1 MSKES
6 LNLTQKLN
14 NNIVSI
20 GNKDENWWRGASIYQ
35 IYPRSFNDTNN
46 DGIGDINGISE
57 KLEYISNLGVDAIW
71 LSPFFTSPMK
81 DFGYDVSNYREVD
94 PIFGTID
101 DFSKMVEKA
110 HCLGLR
116 IIIDQVLSHTS
127 NEHSWFQDSCKS
139 KNNDK
144 SDWYVWADAKEDGT
158 PPNNW
163 LSIFGGSAWQWDTRR
178 MQYYMHNFL
187 VEQPDLNFHNKE
199 VQDTLLDDVEFWLK
213 LGVDG
218 FRLDTINF
226 FTHDKLLRDNPKR
239 AEEDGPSA
247 DAPESN
253 PYSMQNHI
261 FDKTRPEN
269 VDFLKRFRK
278 LLDLYPGSTSVGE
291 VGAGNRSLEVMSEY
305 TQDNDRIHMC
315 YSFNF
320 LGGDFSPSFFKSSIE
335 EFESVVTDGWAC
347 WSFSNHDVDRH
358 ISRWNLDS
366 SSDKKDFSSLCF
378 ALLISLRGS
387 ICLYQ
392 GEELGFTQA
401 DIKYEDLV
409 DPYGITFWPQYKGR
423 DGCRTPMAW
432 NADKLNGGF
441 SDITKPWLPVDTS
454 HIHNAANEQINKE
467 NSTYNIY
474 KDMLLLREKYQS
486 LRNGFIEV
494 LYSDENL
501 FKLRRYNENEEII
514 IFFNFSKKEIN
525 YECDLNEDYIL
536 DDKMS
541 NNIHIQNNT
550 INLKSYAYCF
560 LIKKI

>member
-1 MSKES
+1 MNIEI
-6 LNLTQKLN
+6 LNLTQKLQ
-14 NNIVSI
+14 NNILTI
-20 GNKDENWWRGASIYQ
+20 GNKDEQWWRGASIYQ
-35 IYPRSFNDTNN
+35 IYPRSFNDSNN
-46 DGIGDINGISE
+46 DGIGDINGITE
-57 KLEYISNLGVDAIW
+57 KLEHISNLGVDAIW

-94 PIFGTID
+94 PIFGTNK

-110 HCLGLR
+110 HFLGLR

-127 NEHSWFQDSCKS
+127 NEHIWFQTSSKS
-139 KNNDK
+139 RDNNK
-144 SDWYVWADAKEDGT
+144 SDWYVWANAKEDGT

-187 VEQPDLNFHNKE
+187 VEQPDLNFHNRE

-213 LGVDG
+213 LGIDG

-226 FTHDKLLRDNPKR
+226 FTHDNLLRDNPKR
-239 AEEDGPSA
+239 SENDGPSA

-261 FDKTRPEN
+261 YDKTRPEN
-269 VDFLKRFRK
+269 IDFLKRFRK
-278 LLDLYPGSTSVGE
+278 LLNKYPGSTSVGE

-320 LGGDFSPSFFKSSIE
+320 LGSDFSPSFFKKSIE

-358 ISRWNLDS
+358 ISRWNKNS
-366 SSDKKDFSSLCF
+366 SNKSDFNELCI

-392 GEELGFTQA
+392 GEELGFSQA
-401 DIKYEDLV
+401 DIKYKDLV
-409 DPYGITFWPQYKGR
+409 DPYGITFWPEYKGR

-432 NADKLNGGF
+432 NSNKPNGGF
-441 SDITKPWLPVDTS
+441 SNCVKPWLPIDLS
-454 HIHNAANEQINKE
+454 HIKDAANNQINE
-467 NSTYNIY
+467 NTSIYTIY
-474 KDMLLLREKYQS
+474 KNMLSFRENHQS
-486 LRNGFIEV
+486 LKNGSIEI
-494 LYSDENL
+494 LYADDSL
-501 FKLRRYNENEEII
+501 LKIKRYMKNEEII
-514 IFFNFSKKEIN
+514 VIFNFSNKEI
-525 YECDLNEDYIL
+525 EDEYNFAHEYIL
-536 DDKMS
+536 DYEIS
-541 NNIHIQNNT
+541 NNT
-550 INLKSYAYCF
+550 IIKNNKINLQSFAYCF